1 MRLVKNPFSTAQ
13 PVSKKLKICFFGPSG
28 SGKTVSA
35 LTFPRVALI
44 DAEGGSDMYAGRPG
58 IAPFS
63 ILRTKSIQ
71 ELREAISY
79 IRTDNGRSFD
89 TLVIDPITVFYDVQ
103 KEALSRASRTGDMTV
118 REWTRVNG
126 AMKAVYAEL
135 CQLPVHVVVIA
146 REATEYE
153 TVNGELRRTGVKA
166 DADKALSY
174 VFDFVLRF
182 SPDHTATVIK
192 SRGAALGEQQRLSVV
207 HWQVF
212 EEMALACSQGET
224 IRVQSEDDAVESA
237 ALAEEF
243 QDRDIVTRFFEAWH
257 AHGLATRDIL
267 AALGVT
273 RASEWRYGLA
283 AADEA
288 VNAYHSRTSRR
299 VASAR

>member
-135 CQLPVHVVVIA
+135 YQLPVHVVVIA
-146 REATEYE
+146 REALPLFFDPRMVAPQTSYSPSSQKP
-153 TVNGELRRTGVKA
+153 VQVVASWRALGIPLVDHGVA
-166 DADKALSY
+166 PVTIDEFAGAHDR
-174 VFDFVLRF
+174 DFVEGVLALRISNGF
-182 SPDHTATVIK
+182 
-192 SRGAALGEQQRLSVV
+192 G
-207 HWQVF
+207 
-212 EEMALACSQGET
+212 
-224 IRVQSEDDAVESA
+224 
-237 ALAEEF
+237 
-243 QDRDIVTRFFEAWH
+243 DRDPRVAVTAARVGTRQPDGDASWM
-257 AHGLATRDIL
+257 AARRRPSGAGLATSTCAPKSWCATPPCGPWSRW
-267 AALGVT
+267 AAPSA
-273 RASEWRYGLA
+273 RPRP
-283 AADEA
+283 
-288 VNAYHSRTSRR
+288 TSR
-299 VASAR
+299 ACGMWTT